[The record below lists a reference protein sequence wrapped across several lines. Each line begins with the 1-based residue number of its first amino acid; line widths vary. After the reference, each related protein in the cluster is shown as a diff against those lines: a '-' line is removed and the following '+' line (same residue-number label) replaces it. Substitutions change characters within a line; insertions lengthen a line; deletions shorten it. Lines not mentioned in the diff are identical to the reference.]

1 MDEGIRS
8 ALSINVRTA
17 NALKSQM
24 FIESERLGILLIH
37 VGSQLRMVRQRPA
50 YQGCPNTLAVLM
62 RINKKRFQVAFVQE
76 HEALCGLGIVYGQKQ
91 CNLWEEAQDF
101 LLDRSAVVGQK
112 EVMRGINGAAPDVH
126 DAGQVLFSRVAKIDH
141 ARLYQV
147 HPRPATTLKRT
158 DERFRRPHPAV
169 VAPTGHGPSARL
181 RVGYGIMPF
190 ASGDDPV
197 AAVLSTGDDPNK
209 VRTVSSIREHIP
221 NSTILK
227 LLVAWGVVIAFMVGG
242 PSWLHDPIN
251 PVVAVV
257 CFVVIFATILLA
269 AFGVVHEADYLAHRL
284 GEPYGTLI
292 LTLSIVM
299 IEVILIVA
307 ILLGPGENPTIGRD
321 SIFAVMMIIMNLVMG
336 ICLILGGRRFGEQE
350 YNAQGALAYVAITLL
365 LAGIGL
371 VLPNTLSTGDG
382 TFWPGQSIAFAALT
396 IVLYAVFLLMQTR
409 GHRRFFVQ
417 PEAGHM
423 RVPVAADT
431 QDASGN
437 AKEPVDRSAII
448 IRSILLVALML
459 PIVLLAHDLALVI
472 DFGIA
477 SVGAPVSLG
486 GVLIAIIVFTPES
499 ITAVNAALANQ
510 LQRAINLCLGAFVS
524 TVGLTIPAV
533 LVIGLITN
541 KTVVMGISPTD
552 TVLLLMT
559 LGLTALTFMGK
570 RASALHGTLH
580 LTLFA
585 AFGILLFTA

>member
-1 MDEGIRS
+1 M
-8 ALSINVRTA
+8 A
-17 NALKSQM
+17 
-24 FIESERLGILLIH
+24 
-37 VGSQLRMVRQRPA
+37 
-50 YQGCPNTLAVLM
+50 
-62 RINKKRFQVAFVQE
+62 
-76 HEALCGLGIVYGQKQ
+76 
-91 CNLWEEAQDF
+91 
-101 LLDRSAVVGQK
+101 
-112 EVMRGINGAAPDVH
+112 
-126 DAGQVLFSRVAKIDH
+126 
-141 ARLYQV
+141 
-147 HPRPATTLKRT
+147 
-158 DERFRRPHPAV
+158 
-169 VAPTGHGPSARL
+169 
-181 RVGYGIMPF
+181 YGIKPF
-190 ASGDDPV
+190 ASGDDPI
-197 AAVLSTGDDPNK
+197 AAVLSTGDGPNK

-221 NSTILK
+221 NSTIVK
-227 LLVAWGVVIAFMVGG
+227 LLVAWGVVIAFMIGG
-242 PSWLHDPIN
+242 PSWLHDPID
-251 PVVAVV
+251 PIVAVV

-382 TFWPGQSIAFAALT
+382 TFWPVQSVAFATLT

-409 GHRRFFVQ
+409 GHRRFFIQ
-417 PEAGHM
+417 PEVGHM

-437 AKEPVDRSAII
+437 AKEQVDKSAIV
-448 IRSILLVALML
+448 IRSFLLVALML

-477 SVGAPVSLG
+477 SVGAPVALG

-541 KTVVMGISPTD
+541 KTVVMGVSPTD
-552 TVLLLMT
+552 IVLLLMT